1 MANMTQAAADGELD
15 LSTLALPQAARMPA
29 FSLTMAWWAVCSAVF
44 YIVVGA
50 TLALDY
56 GARNALIGMVLS
68 VVSYGL
74 VNAAISRYA

>member
-56 GARNALIGMVLS
+56 GARNALIGMVLRS
-68 VVSYGL
+68 
-74 VNAAISRYA
+74 SRTAS